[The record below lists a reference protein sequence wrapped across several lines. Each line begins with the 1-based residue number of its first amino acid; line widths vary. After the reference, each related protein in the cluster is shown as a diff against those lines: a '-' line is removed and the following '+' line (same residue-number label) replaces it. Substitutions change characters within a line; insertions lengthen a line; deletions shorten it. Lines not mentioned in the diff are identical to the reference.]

1 MGFFKKIG
9 KGIKKATKSVGKF
22 VKTNIKS
29 AGKDVKKGV
38 AKVVSKKARDFYRA
52 GGEEGVKRRNDEA
65 AAAAVTEAT
74 QLKATQEQGQKDIAA
89 AAATDAEAARIAA
102 ANAVGNAAA
111 QGFGAASMA
120 REAGLAT
127 PPVPVATLP
136 LVTTPVTTEP
146 ITPLTQR
153 RSNSSPIRQLSPR
166 QVVQGK
172 INPKAVDMKAINS
185 LFNSPPKNN
194 KNNINNKKK

>member
-1 MGFFKKIG
+1 MGFFKKLG
-9 KGIKKATKSVGKF
+9 KGIKKVGK
-22 VKTNIKS
+22 S
-29 AGKDVKKGV
+29 VKKGI
-38 AKVVSKKARDFYRA
+38 AKTVSRKARDFYRA
-52 GGEEGVKRRNDEA
+52 GGEEGAAKRA
-65 AAAAVTEAT
+65 TEATAATALAEET

-89 AAATDAEAARIAA
+89 AAATDAEANRIAA
-102 ANAVGNAAA
+102 AKAAGSA
-111 QGFGAASMA
+111 TAAGFGAASMA

-127 PPVPVATLP
+127 PPVPPPVAP
-136 LVTTPVTTEP
+136 VAPVVPVPATPAP

-166 QVVQGK
+166 QITQGK